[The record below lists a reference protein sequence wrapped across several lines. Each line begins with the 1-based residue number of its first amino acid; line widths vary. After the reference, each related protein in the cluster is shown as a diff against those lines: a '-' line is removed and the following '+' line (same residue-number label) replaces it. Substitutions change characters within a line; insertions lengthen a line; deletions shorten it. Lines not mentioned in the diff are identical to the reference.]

1 MSWHA
6 GARAAAQRL
15 GLDPRYLRRL
25 RWLSKARALRRA
37 GAPLRHNLAY
47 VLLDPEPDNFTYELA
62 NEQELA
68 DWVARVSGRDAAEVD
83 EVLAEARGDR
93 VLTDRLRAATARH
106 WWWSKPQPPFGKRLG
121 WYALARLDRPALIVE
136 TGVHDGLGSLLLLR
150 ALERNALEGAGGRL
164 VSFDV
169 NPAAGWLAG
178 ADPRW
183 ELRIQSSRDGLPE
196 VLQRSDGVG
205 LFIHDS
211 LHTYEHERWE
221 LRTVAPHLAPGGVLI
236 SDNVHV
242 TPALAECSQEF
253 GLEYHQLVERPAGH
267 FYPGG
272 AMGAGRRGGDP
283 RVRPERPDT
292 P

>member
-15 GLDPRYLRRL
+15 GPDPRYLRRV
-25 RWLSKARALRRA
+25 RWLSKARALRRS
-37 GAPLRHNLAY
+37 GAPVRHNLAY

-62 NEQELA
+62 NERGTGRLGRA
-68 DWVARVSGRDAAEVD
+68 GIGRDAAEVD
-83 EVLAEARGDR
+83 EALAEARADR

-106 WWWSKPQPPFGKRLG
+106 WWWSKPAPPFGKRLG
-121 WYALARLDRPALIVE
+121 WYALARLLEPALIVE
-136 TGVHDGLGSLLLLR
+136 TGVHDGLGLAAAAPCPGAQRAGGSGRTPGLLR
-150 ALERNALEGAGGRL
+150 GYLAAGG
-164 VSFDV
+164 
-169 NPAAGWLAG
+169 LAG

-183 ELRIQSSRDGLPE
+183 ELRIQSSRDGLLE
-196 VLQRSDGVG
+196 LLRRSDGVG

-253 GLEYHQLVERPAGH
+253 GLEYHEFVERPAGH
-267 FYPGG
+267 FYSGG
-272 AMGAGRRGGDP
+272 AIGAGRRGRDP